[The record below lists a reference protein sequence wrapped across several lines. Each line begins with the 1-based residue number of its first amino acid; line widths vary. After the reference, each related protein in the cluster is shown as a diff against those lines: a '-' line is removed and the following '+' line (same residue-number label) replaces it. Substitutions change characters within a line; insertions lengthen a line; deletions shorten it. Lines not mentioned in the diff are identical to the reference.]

1 MITRR
6 QTLQRLAL
14 GGAAVFVATIPG
26 TRALAAPLPRRR
38 EINGLALNDPIVQT
52 LRDGVR
58 ILKNRTAGQ
67 GPSWTDFSN
76 IHGTAGGG
84 FNKCPHG
91 NWYFLPWH
99 RAYLLSYER
108 MIRSVTG
115 NADFALP
122 YWDWAA
128 NRTVPQAFRDATYNG
143 QANPLYVATRSN
155 AYSIPDA
162 YSGPTVMSDIFS
174 QTNFEL
180 FASSRPAGQTN
191 LNTTW
196 IKAPGTQGTLE
207 ATPHNN
213 IHTHLGGYM
222 PNGNSPMDPIFLM
235 HHGNID
241 RIWWSWNCRGHA
253 NTTDPLWRDMPFTN
267 NYYNPDGS
275 WATYKPSDLLSISTL
290 GYSYG
295 LCLSRVQ
302 HWAIRDLADL
312 RLAAIFRAGTAAR
325 ADLAGAQLLRM
336 QSRASGP
343 ALEAV
348 GPAAPRSL
356 RNTLSNL
363 TVRPQALPQ
372 IRADQRTSQI
382 VALIHNLTPPSDDV
396 EVLVFAGTGEL
407 RPTGDP
413 RDPSFV
419 TSIGFFGAHA
429 HGHDGISASVDLT
442 EHLRRVGAANDQVHL
457 RLVARPI
464 GRNDAP
470 VQETVARAQIEV
482 VIV

>member
-6 QTLQRLAL
+6 QTLQRLAAS
-14 GGAAVFVATIPG
+14 GVAIFAGIVPG

-38 EINGLALNDPIVQT
+38 EINGLALNDPVVQT

-67 GPSWTDFSN
+67 GPSWIDFAN
-76 IHGTAGGG
+76 IHGNTTG

-108 MIRSVTG
+108 MVRSVTG
-115 NADFALP
+115 NNDFAMP

-128 NRTVPQAFRDATYNG
+128 NRTVPQAFKDANYNG
-143 QANPLYVATRSN
+143 QTNPLYVSSRHN
-155 AYSIPDA
+155 NYSIPDT
-162 YSGPTVMSDIFS
+162 YSGPSVMTTIFG

-180 FASSRPAGQTN
+180 FGSSRPGGQNSTN
-191 LNTTW
+191 ATW
-196 IKAPGTQGTLE
+196 IQGSGIQGTLE

-213 IHTHLGGYM
+213 IHDKLGGFM
-222 PNGNSPMDPIFLM
+222 PNYNSPRDPIFLM

-241 RIWWSWNCRGHA
+241 RIWWSWNCRGGA
-253 NTTDPLWRDMPFTN
+253 NTTDPLWLNMPFTN

-275 WATYKPSDLLSISTL
+275 WATYRPSDLLSISAL

-302 HWAIRDLADL
+302 HLVIRDLADL
-312 RLAAIFRAGTAAR
+312 RLASIFRAGSAAR
-325 ADLAGAQLLRM
+325 ANVAGAQLLRM
-336 QSRASGP
+336 QRRPSGP
-343 ALEAV
+343 VLEAI
-348 GPAAPRSL
+348 GAATPRSL
-356 RNTLSNL
+356 RNTFSNL
-363 TVRPQALPQ
+363 SARPPALQQLRPEQ
-372 IRADQRTSQI
+372 QTSQI
-382 VALIHNLTPPSDDV
+382 VALIHDLTPPSDEV
-396 EVLVFAGTGEL
+396 EVLVFAGTSAL
-407 RPTGDP
+407 RPAIDE

-429 HGHDGISASVDLT
+429 HGHGGVSASVDLT
-442 EHLRRVGAANDQVHL
+442 EHLRRIGADSDEVHV
-457 RLVARPI
+457 RLVARPT
-464 GRNDAP
+464 GRSDAP
-470 VQETVARAQIEV
+470 VQETVAHAEIEV
-482 VIV
+482 VFV